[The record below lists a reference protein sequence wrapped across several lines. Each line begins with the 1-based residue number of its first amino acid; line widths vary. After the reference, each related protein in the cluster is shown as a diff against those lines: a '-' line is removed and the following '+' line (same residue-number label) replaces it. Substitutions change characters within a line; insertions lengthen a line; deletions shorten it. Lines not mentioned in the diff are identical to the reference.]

1 MSLVERFREVARRAL
16 EAPAAHS
23 YCIRRY
29 DERGNAFHEVE
40 WDAVNRV
47 FACAV
52 YVRPGYSRRLIAV
65 PGAVVA
71 YVANGLRRY
80 CAEYR
85 TPEQVEAAI
94 SQITPSWEIHVGL
107 LSNDVEFARAVCL
120 R

>member
-1 MSLVERFREVARRAL
+1 MSLERLREAARMAL
-16 EAPAAHS
+16 EAPAARS

-29 DERGNAFHEVE
+29 DERGNAFHEVD
-40 WDAVNRV
+40 WDAVSRV
-47 FACAV
+47 FACTV

-71 YVANGLRRY
+71 YVADGLRRY

>member
-1 MSLVERFREVARRAL
+1 LVERFREVARRAL

-29 DERGNAFHEVE
+29 DERGNAFHEVD
-40 WDAVNRV
+40 WDAVSRV

-65 PGAVVA
+65 PGAVIV
-71 YVANGLRRY
+71 YVADGLRRY

-94 SQITPSWEIHVGL
+94 SQITPSWEIRVGRL
-107 LSNDVEFARAVCL
+107 MSNDVEFARAVCL